1 MSCFCKDDDD
11 NKEKVLMQSISSKMK
26 SSTGLRYSDQLVVN
40 HVIESNLDN
49 NNPNQ
54 RIECQTLIEKDEKSE
69 EGSNLFVNLERDY
82 SSFIIQVA
90 KCFIQTG
97 QQPNFTFPPGLMIN
111 VIKQIDE
118 QIVEIQYKI
127 FDTEYIFNGKQYQNQ
142 QDFILLDDLQL
153 QYKKN
158 FIGNNSVKTKV
169 GYDESGSQII
179 YFIAKTTY
187 PYQQSTIIK
196 EIK

>member
-1 MSCFCKDDDD
+1 MSCFCKDD
-11 NKEKVLMQSISSKMK
+11 NKEPVLMQSISSKMK

-40 HVIESNLDN
+40 HVIESNLEN

-54 RIECQTLIEKDEKSE
+54 RLECQTLIEKDEKSE
-69 EGSNLFVNLERDY
+69 EGSNLFINRERDY
-82 SSFIIQVA
+82 SSFIIQIA
-90 KCFIQTG
+90 KSFMQTA

-111 VIKQIDE
+111 SIQYIDE
-118 QIVEIQYKI
+118 NIIEIQYKI
-127 FDTEYIFNGKQYQNQ
+127 FDTEYIFNGKEYQNQ
-142 QDFILLDDLQL
+142 QDFDLLDDLLL

-158 FIGNNSVKTKV
+158 FIGNNSVKSKV
-169 GYDESGSQII
+169 GYDETGNQII